1 NGCDPSTAED
11 HTMDST
17 VTITFPVG
25 STLAYSPPCIK
36 VKTGTKLTFQGDFS
50 NHPLNGGTSCT
61 TDATSP
67 FTTTS
72 TGTTASFTL
81 ANAGT
86 FGWFCESHC
95 SLGMQGAAFV
105 Q

>member
-1 NGCDPSTAED
+1 
-11 HTMDST
+11 
-17 VTITFPVG
+17 VTITFPNAAL
-25 STLAYSPPCIK
+25 TYAPPCIK
-36 VKTGTKLTFQGDFS
+36 VKAGTKLVFNGDFS
-50 NHPLNGGTSCT
+50 SHPLNGGTNCT

-67 FTTTS
+67 IATTS

-81 ANAGT
+81 ANTGT
-86 FGWFCESHC
+86 FGWFCEFHC